1 MIMMTMTMVTANT
14 AGGVTSSSMAAQV
27 SASAT
32 AALGAAAL
40 PSAQSLMASAGLASA
55 SSGNSGA
62 PNSGKVA
69 KAAKE
74 FETQLIEMLL
84 QETEKTFAEL
94 PGDSSIPGADNY
106 NYLGTQAMAS
116 MIADGGGFGIAKMI
130 SAHLGTRK

>member
-1 MIMMTMTMVTANT
+1 MMMIMMMTSNT
-14 AGGVTSSSMAAQV
+14 VGSVTSSSMAAQV
-27 SASAT
+27 SASAA

-40 PSAQSLMASAGLASA
+40 LSAQSLMAANA
-55 SSGNSGA
+55 SSGNAGA
-62 PNSGKVA
+62 PNAGKVA

-94 PGDSSIPGADNY
+94 PGDSQIPGADNY

-130 SAHLGTRK
+130 SAHLSTRK